1 MKNRKLPEGWKVDR
15 LGKVFLLIRNGA
27 NIKQGKQQGGYPIT
41 RIETIANSRID
52 INKVG
57 YAGIYELGKYS
68 DYLLEEGDI
77 LMSHINS
84 EKHLG
89 KTAIYENCELNMI
102 HGMNLLCLR
111 SNKKFILPKYVYYY
125 FNSVKFKMQLPK
137 IIKKSVNQASFSIND
152 LKYLKVII
160 PPLETQNEIV
170 QALEKAEDALK
181 KKREAIRL
189 LDELVKSRFIEMFG
203 DPVKNPKGWKIKQ
216 LKEIILLMNNGLAR
230 RGNDNN
236 GNIVLRLIE
245 LQNGYIDY
253 NSPNRIK
260 LSEDEQKRYLLK
272 DGDFLFARV
281 NGNPNNVGRCAYYKE
296 IGEPVYH
303 NDHIIRV
310 RLDTNIVNNDYV
322 SILLNNS
329 YGKLQMKNK
338 LKTSAGQYTINQ
350 TGISEIKITV
360 PPIQLQNQFA
370 DFVKQADK
378 LKFEMEKSLKKLEDN
393 FNSLMQRAFNG
404 ELEFNSQFAMD
415 NSQLKMDK

>member
-1 MKNRKLPEGWKVDR
+1 
-15 LGKVFLLIRNGA
+15 
-27 NIKQGKQQGGYPIT
+27 
-41 RIETIANSRID
+41 
-52 INKVG
+52 
-57 YAGIYELGKYS
+57 
-68 DYLLEEGDI
+68 
-77 LMSHINS
+77 
-84 EKHLG
+84 
-89 KTAIYENCELNMI
+89 
-102 HGMNLLCLR
+102 
-111 SNKKFILPKYVYYY
+111 
-125 FNSVKFKMQLPK
+125 
-137 IIKKSVNQASFSIND
+137 
-152 LKYLKVII
+152 
-160 PPLETQNEIV
+160 
-170 QALEKAEDALK
+170 
-181 KKREAIRL
+181 
-189 LDELVKSRFIEMFG
+189 MFG

-378 LKFEMEKSLKKLEDN
+378 LKFEMEKSLK
-393 FNSLMQRAFNG
+393 NG
-404 ELEFNSQFAMD
+404 L
-415 NSQLKMDK
+415 

>member
-1 MKNRKLPEGWKVDR
+1 M
-15 LGKVFLLIRNGA
+15 
-27 NIKQGKQQGGYPIT
+27 
-41 RIETIANSRID
+41 
-52 INKVG
+52 
-57 YAGIYELGKYS
+57 
-68 DYLLEEGDI
+68 
-77 LMSHINS
+77 
-84 EKHLG
+84 
-89 KTAIYENCELNMI
+89 
-102 HGMNLLCLR
+102 
-111 SNKKFILPKYVYYY
+111 
-125 FNSVKFKMQLPK
+125 
-137 IIKKSVNQASFSIND
+137 
-152 LKYLKVII
+152 
-160 PPLETQNEIV
+160 
-170 QALEKAEDALK
+170 
-181 KKREAIRL
+181 
-189 LDELVKSRFIEMFG
+189 
-203 DPVKNPKGWKIKQ
+203 
-216 LKEIILLMNNGLAR
+216 
-230 RGNDNN
+230 
-236 GNIVLRLIE
+236 
-245 LQNGYIDY
+245 
-253 NSPNRIK
+253 
-260 LSEDEQKRYLLK
+260 
-272 DGDFLFARV
+272 
-281 NGNPNNVGRCAYYKE
+281 GRCAYYKE

>member
-1 MKNRKLPEGWKVDR
+1 
-15 LGKVFLLIRNGA
+15 
-27 NIKQGKQQGGYPIT
+27 
-41 RIETIANSRID
+41 
-52 INKVG
+52 
-57 YAGIYELGKYS
+57 
-68 DYLLEEGDI
+68 
-77 LMSHINS
+77 
-84 EKHLG
+84 
-89 KTAIYENCELNMI
+89 
-102 HGMNLLCLR
+102 
-111 SNKKFILPKYVYYY
+111 
-125 FNSVKFKMQLPK
+125 
-137 IIKKSVNQASFSIND
+137 
-152 LKYLKVII
+152 
-160 PPLETQNEIV
+160 
-170 QALEKAEDALK
+170 
-181 KKREAIRL
+181 
-189 LDELVKSRFIEMFG
+189 MFG

-378 LKFEMEKSLKKLEDN
+378 LKFEM
-393 FNSLMQRAFNG
+393 
-404 ELEFNSQFAMD
+404 
-415 NSQLKMDK
+415 